1 MLFAYCRKVT
11 LFLYVRVIE
20 TEQEHLK
27 TETTLW
33 NQREVT
39 KGSWNTPKSSW
50 VIFVFSKQ
58 ILGCLIWHSPSMSKV
73 LLLHFHFKVYV
84 RKRGQLCNAVLN
96 FFVCFWEKGKA
107 QTKVIN
113 HINRAIMTK
122 HKIPPYLTSQHM
134 EFLNLV
140 LLKEE
145 HNLILSFYS

>member
-39 KGSWNTPKSSW
+39 KDSWNTPKSSW

-58 ILGCLIWHSPSMSKV
+58 ILGCLIWHSPSLSKV
-73 LLLHFHFKVYV
+73 LLLHFISRCMSEKEANFAMLFWIFLFVFEKKE
-84 RKRGQLCNAVLN
+84 RLKLRSLIISISQLWLN
-96 FFVCFWEKGKA
+96 IKF
-107 QTKVIN
+107 
-113 HINRAIMTK
+113 H
-122 HKIPPYLTSQHM
+122 LTWLPSTWNSWTL
-134 EFLNLV
+134 FC
-140 LLKEE
+140 
-145 HNLILSFYS
+145 

>member
-39 KGSWNTPKSSW
+39 KDSWNTPKSSW

-84 RKRGQLCNAVLN
+84 RKEANFAMLFWIFLFVFEKKERLKLRSLIISISQLWLN
-96 FFVCFWEKGKA
+96 IKF
-107 QTKVIN
+107 
-113 HINRAIMTK
+113 H
-122 HKIPPYLTSQHM
+122 LTWLPSTWNSWTL
-134 EFLNLV
+134 FC
-140 LLKEE
+140 
-145 HNLILSFYS
+145 

>member
-1 MLFAYCRKVT
+1 MSEKEANFAMLF
-11 LFLYVRVIE
+11 
-20 TEQEHLK
+20 
-27 TETTLW
+27 
-33 NQREVT
+33 
-39 KGSWNTPKSSW
+39 
-50 VIFVFSKQ
+50 
-58 ILGCLIWHSPSMSKV
+58 LI
-73 LLLHFHFKVYV
+73 
-84 RKRGQLCNAVLN
+84 

-113 HINRAIMTK
+113 HINLAIMTK

>member
-39 KGSWNTPKSSW
+39 KESWNTPKSSW

-96 FFVCFWEKGKA
+96 FFLFVFEKKERLKLRSLIILIS
-107 QTKVIN
+107 QLWLNIKF
-113 HINRAIMTK
+113 H
-122 HKIPPYLTSQHM
+122 LTWLPSTWNSWTL
-134 EFLNLV
+134 FC
-140 LLKEE
+140 
-145 HNLILSFYS
+145 

>member
-39 KGSWNTPKSSW
+39 KDSWNTPKSSW

-96 FFVCFWEKGKA
+96 FFVCFWEKERLKLRSLIISIS
-107 QTKVIN
+107 QLWLNIKF
-113 HINRAIMTK
+113 H
-122 HKIPPYLTSQHM
+122 LTWLPSTWNSWTL
-134 EFLNLV
+134 FC
-140 LLKEE
+140 
-145 HNLILSFYS
+145 

>member
-11 LFLYVRVIE
+11 LSLYVRVIE

-27 TETTLW
+27 IETTLW

-39 KGSWNTPKSSW
+39 KDSWNTPKSSW

-96 FFVCFWEKGKA
+96 FFVCFWEKERLKLRSLIISIS
-107 QTKVIN
+107 QFWLNIKF
-113 HINRAIMTK
+113 H
-122 HKIPPYLTSQHM
+122 LTWLPSTWNSWTL
-134 EFLNLV
+134 FC
-140 LLKEE
+140 
-145 HNLILSFYS
+145 

>member
-39 KGSWNTPKSSW
+39 KDSWNTPKSSW

-84 RKRGQLCNAVLN
+84 RKKEANFAMLFWIFLFVFEKKERLKLRSLIVSISQLWQNIK
-96 FFVCFWEKGKA
+96 F
-107 QTKVIN
+107 
-113 HINRAIMTK
+113 H
-122 HKIPPYLTSQHM
+122 LTWLPSTWNSWTL
-134 EFLNLV
+134 FC
-140 LLKEE
+140 
-145 HNLILSFYS
+145 